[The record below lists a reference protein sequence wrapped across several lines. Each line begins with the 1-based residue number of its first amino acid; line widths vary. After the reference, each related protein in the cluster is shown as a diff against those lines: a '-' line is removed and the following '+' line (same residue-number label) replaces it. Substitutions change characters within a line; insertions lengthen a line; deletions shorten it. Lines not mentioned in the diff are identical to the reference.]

1 MNETTNETRAGEVSR
16 RYAVTFRFQAGHIPS
31 WQESIECYPLSPVA
45 AGSRW
50 SLLLLSPL
58 LSAQPRSCG
67 GRPTRTASQG
77 LNRLGRRPPP
87 AKLTPLDSLGHA
99 AEELL
104 RFSF

>member
-16 RYAVTFRFQAGHIPS
+16 RYAVTFRFQAGHMPS

-58 LSAQPRSCG
+58 LSASGGCAGIRIRRS
-67 GRPTRTASQG
+67 ASARCPMRRAHVRCRLAG
-77 LNRLGRRPPP
+77 L
-87 AKLTPLDSLGHA
+87 
-99 AEELL
+99 
-104 RFSF
+104 